1 MSEAR
6 DSVLEALEAARPPA
20 GPRPERVPPPEMPR
34 DADARVEQ
42 RLIEAGGRFNRAPAA
57 CWPTSIQWPTALAQV
72 RHLYCSEAARHA
84 ELSPRGVGDGVQ
96 NLQDLDPLEVCVLR
110 GRFVVVENGAVWHV
124 PASPLERAAALLTD
138 HLVVVV
144 RAEDKLATL
153 HQAYEEIAASQ
164 NSFGWFLCGPSKTA
178 DIEQSLVFGA
188 HGARTMQLVLLDD
201 E

>member
-6 DSVLEALEAARPPA
+6 DTILAALEAARPPA
-20 GPRPERVPPPEMPR
+20 GPEPERVPPPGMPEG
-34 DADARVEQ
+34 AIARIEQ
-42 RLIEAGGRFNRAPAA
+42 RVQEAGGRFARAPAA
-57 CWPTSIQWPTALAQV
+57 RWPTSIEWPTPLAQI
-72 RHLYCSEAARHA
+72 RHLYCSGAAGHPEIA
-84 ELSPRGVGDGVQ
+84 PRGVGEGVHD
-96 NLQDLDPLEVCVLR
+96 LQDLDPLEVCVLR

-144 RAEDKLATL
+144 RAEDKRATL

-164 NSFGWFLCGPSKTA
+164 TAFGWFLCGPSKTA

-188 HGARTMQLVLLDD
+188 HGARTMQLVLLD
-201 E
+201 EE